1 MFVNVTSTGQPK
13 CIYKVLWNVYIFL
26 SNSIFFSGEPH
37 LSSGGPAYKP
47 KEDYYDEIIEL
58 KKVSFVT
65 FSIRKIKH
73 LLQKGLCSF
82 DIMWKMT
89 IKVFLTLAFI

>member
-1 MFVNVTSTGQPK
+1 MSAVHINALCLQNYSQ
-13 CIYKVLWNVYIFL
+13 IFL
-26 SNSIFFSGEPH
+26 SIFFFFFSGEPH

-82 DIMWKMT
+82 DIM
-89 IKVFLTLAFI
+89 

>member
-1 MFVNVTSTGQPK
+1 MSAVHINALCLQNSSQ
-13 CIYKVLWNVYIFL
+13 IFL

-73 LLQKGLCSF
+73 LLQKGLC
-82 DIMWKMT
+82 
-89 IKVFLTLAFI
+89 